1 MPGFI
6 DTLKTI
12 YNKSSV
18 AAENSLHTISDYLD
32 LERSGDAHAVA
43 KTGKGKYKTTSMR
56 SHKVTDATLAKAL
69 TPSNDIIT
77 FNKDDTTKGT
87 VYVRDEEAA
96 SYTMKAAKLKKG
108 EKATTPQTVSQ
119 GNAPGSVFNRYSL
132 MSYKGTPLAPNK
144 KGHIVGDNGGE
155 YHRINPADLINPT
168 ATRIIEITSAAKF
181 DPSSGSKEKLSNYGY
196 RYDYSDFALA
206 KYYGKIPN
214 NMLLTLRRFPAPV
227 GDDII
232 TPKGFD
238 KAGKV
243 VDISQPDIARAIT
256 YMGEAPGNNI
266 SEIIKFK
273 HGYTWEE
280 ATAEVQTITKKAGSA
295 GTFGAIVNGSTILSA
310 IENAKKGNDAVASSS
325 AKENASYDSFSETYP
340 NHVFGPLNVIKSV
353 LQRKG
358 GLNFD
363 QEFKLTFEYE
373 LKSIGGANPKVM
385 MLDQLANILVLTYN
399 NAPFW
404 GGSVRYV
411 GNGEVARPL
420 GNLSLLREGK
430 YGSFLGSIIGDLS
443 KSFTTVAQA
452 GKDLFAGKDSKLLN
466 NLIGGSLMK
475 TFNTPQGGE
484 AVNALLT
491 GDATGQWHLTIGNP
505 LNPIAVIGN
514 LACQDTDIQF
524 SGGFGVQDFPEKMT
538 VVITLKP
545 ARPRDKAEIES
556 MFNAGQGRFYI
567 QPSETADVNKS
578 IDVSSYGNKDRGR
591 AYHNEFRKISNG

>member
-1 MPGFI
+1 MPDFV
-6 DTLKTI
+6 DKLKTI
-12 YNKSSV
+12 FNKSSV
-18 AAENSLHTISDYLD
+18 ADEDASRKLTGYLD
-32 LERSGDAHAVA
+32 LERSGDSHAPA
-43 KTGKGKYKTTSMR
+43 KTEQSTSTTALR
-56 SHKVTDATLAKAL
+56 SQRVTNATLVKAL
-69 TPSNDIIT
+69 APSNDIIT
-77 FNKDDTTKGT
+77 FSEDESKGT
-87 VYVRDEEAA
+87 VYVRDETAA
-96 SYTMKAAKLKKG
+96 SYTSKG
-108 EKATTPQTVSQ
+108 KDATTIKQ
-119 GNAPGSVFNRYSL
+119 GKAPASVFNRYSL
-132 MSYKGTPLAPNK
+132 MSYKGTPLAPNRA
-144 KGHIVGDNGGE
+144 GHIVGDTGGE
-155 YHRINPADLINPT
+155 YHRINPSDLINPT
-168 ATRIIEITSAAKF
+168 ASKIIEITSAAKF
-181 DPSSGSKEKLSNYGY
+181 SPSEGKDASLSNYGY

-206 KYYGKIPN
+206 RYYGKIPN
-214 NMLLTLRRFPAPV
+214 NMLLTLRRFPSPT

-238 KAGKV
+238 KAGNV

-273 HGYTWEE
+273 HGYTWKE
-280 ATAEVQTITKKAGSA
+280 ATADVQTITKKEGSA
-295 GTFGAIVNGSTILSA
+295 GIFGGIVNGSTILSA
-310 IENAKKGNDAVASSS
+310 VTNAAAGNDAIASNS
-325 AKENASYDSFSETYP
+325 KEQNKGYDSFKDTYP
-340 NHVFGPLNVIKSV
+340 NHLYGPLNVIKSV
-353 LQRKG
+353 LQRES

-404 GGSVRYV
+404 GGSVRYI

-420 GNLSLLREGK
+420 GDLSLLKEGK
-430 YGSFLGSIIGDLS
+430 YGSFLGSIVGDMG
-443 KSFTTVAQA
+443 KMFGGVAQA
-452 GKDLFAGKDSKLLN
+452 AKDLFAGKDSKLLN

-475 TFNTPQGGE
+475 MFNTPQGGQ

-514 LACQDTDIQF
+514 LACTDTDIQF
-524 SGGFGVQDFPEKMT
+524 SGGFGVQDFPERMT
-538 VVITLKP
+538 VIITLKP

-567 QPSETADVNKS
+567 QPTETADVNKS
-578 IDVSSYGNKDRGR
+578 LDVSAYGNKDRPS